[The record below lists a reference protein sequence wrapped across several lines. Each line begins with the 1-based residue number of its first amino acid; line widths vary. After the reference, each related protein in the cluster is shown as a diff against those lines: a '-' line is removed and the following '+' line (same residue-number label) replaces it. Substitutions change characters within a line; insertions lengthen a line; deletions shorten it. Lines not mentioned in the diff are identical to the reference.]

1 MVRVVVF
8 AAARSGSA
16 LRRRF
21 LAQVLSS
28 IQESALQLLLLCVE
42 IDRICWLKELLLES
56 VHGFAA
62 LVEPVDVEVG
72 EVGGRLVQIVVQRA
86 TQSTPETTITAAHVQ
101 QLLVKLLVRYDLL
114 HGHTSRFSNVK

>member
-42 IDRICWLKELLLES
+42 IDRIGWLEELLLEG

-62 LVEPVDVEVG
+62 LVEPIDVEVR
-72 EVGGRLVQIVVQRA
+72 EVGGRLIQIVIKRA
-86 TQSTPETTITAAHVQ
+86 A
-101 QLLVKLLVRYDLL
+101 
-114 HGHTSRFSNVK
+114 